1 MGKTYTSKKII
12 GKTYARYNWATIV
25 KEAGEGKVFYLTDRE
40 KSSDVVITSVK
51 NFERAEGEKKTFSIE
66 NYEIF
71 GAFADR
77 PEMQDSVGW
86 VRKRRSAR
94 RERVYE

>member
-1 MGKTYTSKKII
+1 MGKIYTGKKII
-12 GKTYARYNWATIV
+12 GKTYARYNWASIV
-25 KEAGEGKVFYLTDRE
+25 KEAAEGQVFFLTDRD

-51 NFERAEGEKKTFSIE
+51 NFEKAKGEKKAFSVE